1 MKPPRI
7 AATLAPFFLATAM
20 LLAPLAAGYAWVSG
34 SHADETQLHRH
45 HLLEKL
51 SPNSHHHS
59 TERLPEAEAADLEG
73 GSQNGSLAL
82 LIASAI
88 ASSPVM
94 LAASAAG
101 GASHFDG
108 AVAALTAAAAAVLL
122 TYHVMPFYIHSTRPQ
137 TRPTPPERPP
147 TA

>member
-59 TERLPEAEAADLEG
+59 TERLPEAEAADFEG

-101 GASHFDG
+101 GVSHFDG
-108 AVAALTAAAAAVLL
+108 AVAALTAAAVAALL
-122 TYHVMPFYIHSTRPQ
+122 TYRAMPFYIRSTRPQ
-137 TRPTPPERPP
+137 TRPNPPERPP
-147 TA
+147 AA

>member
-1 MKPPRI
+1 
-7 AATLAPFFLATAM
+7 M

-51 SPNSHHHS
+51 SPNSHHHP
-59 TERLPEAEAADLEG
+59 TERRPEAADLDG

-82 LIASAI
+82 LIAPAI

-101 GASHFDG
+101 GVSHFDG
-108 AVAALTAAAAAVLL
+108 AVAALTAAAVAALL
-122 TYHVMPFYIHSTRPQ
+122 TYRAMPFYIRSTRPQ
-137 TRPTPPERPP
+137 TQPNPPERPP

>member
-7 AATLAPFFLATAM
+7 AAALAPFFLAIAI

-34 SHADETQLHRH
+34 SHADETQLHSH

-51 SPNSHHHS
+51 SPNSHHHP
-59 TERLPEAEAADLEG
+59 TERLPEAEAADLDV
-73 GSQNGSLAL
+73 GSQNGSLAI
-82 LIASAI
+82 LIAAVVASA
-88 ASSPVM
+88 PVM

-101 GASHFDG
+101 GASHFEG
-108 AVAALTAAAAAVLL
+108 AVAALMAAAATVLL

-137 TRPTPPERPP
+137 TQPSPPERPP

>member
-7 AATLAPFFLATAM
+7 AVALAPFFLAIAM

-51 SPNSHHHS
+51 SPNSHHHPM
-59 TERLPEAEAADLEG
+59 ERLPEAEAADLEG

-137 TRPTPPERPP
+137 TRPTPPGRPP

>member
-7 AATLAPFFLATAM
+7 AAALAPFFLATAM

-51 SPNSHHHS
+51 SPNSHHHP
-59 TERLPEAEAADLEG
+59 TERLPEAEAADLDG

-82 LIASAI
+82 LIASAV
-88 ASSPVM
+88 ASAPVM

-108 AVAALTAAAAAVLL
+108 AVAALIAAAAALLL
-122 TYHVMPFYIHSTRPQ
+122 TYHVMPFYIRSTRPQ
-137 TRPTPPERPP
+137 TRPSPAERPP

>member
-7 AATLAPFFLATAM
+7 AAALAPFFLAIAM

-59 TERLPEAEAADLEG
+59 TERLPEAEAADLDG
-73 GSQNGSLAL
+73 GSQNRILAL
-82 LIASAI
+82 LIASAV
-88 ASSPVM
+88 ASAPVM